1 MTDARQLYRRLDDWL
16 RARSRAEY
24 AVLVGSASA
33 VAVFATGMVLGESMA
48 FEAAAMAVSMTV
60 FHYVFNPNHGG

>member
-1 MTDARQLYRRLDDWL
+1 MTGARQLYRRLDDWL
-16 RARSRAEY
+16 RERSRAEY

-33 VAVFATGMVLGESMA
+33 VAVFATGVVLGESMG

-60 FHYVFNPNHGG
+60 FHYAFYPSHRR